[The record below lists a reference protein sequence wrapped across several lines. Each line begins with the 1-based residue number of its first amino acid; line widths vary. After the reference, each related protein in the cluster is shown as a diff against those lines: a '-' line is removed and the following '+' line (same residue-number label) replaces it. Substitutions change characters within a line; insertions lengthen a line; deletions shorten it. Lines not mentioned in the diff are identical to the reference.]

1 MLSIGNEQFQA
12 MERQSVRSFAGRAAD
27 FLKKHFQGAQ
37 SVGRGELTEQILPL
51 IDKAQHYGLTG
62 ERDVVAY
69 IVTAAYLGRNFDEAL
84 EQANVILRRG
94 TDSSAVKAQK
104 LEALTAE
111 IVARLQ
117 A

>member
-1 MLSIGNEQFQA
+1 MLLIRNDQFQS

-27 FLKKHFQGAQ
+27 FLKKHFHGAQ
-37 SVGRGELTEQILPL
+37 TVSREKLVEEILPL
-51 IDKAQHYGLTG
+51 IDKAQHYGFAG

-84 EQANVILRRG
+84 EQANVILRQS
-94 TDSSAVKAQK
+94 TDSSAVKARK
-104 LEALTAE
+104 LETLTAE